1 MRDDPL
7 ALIHHLHRHDIPF
20 VVIGGHAVTVHGYPR
35 ATEDTDIVFLRTP
48 ASEERLLAALQEIH
62 AAWVSNEKDA
72 DTGEER
78 RIPVDMPFIK
88 SRSAL
93 WLITDLG
100 FLDIFDHLP
109 GLPGTPV
116 EDLLRDALVVDGIR
130 YASRR
135 MLLLMKAAAGRP
147 RDLQDIAE
155 IGGDPER
162 P

>member
-7 ALIHHLHRHDIPF
+7 ALIHLLDRHGVPF

-35 ATEDTDIVFLRTP
+35 ATEDTDVVFLRSP
-48 ASEERLLAALQEIH
+48 ASEEHLLSALQEVH
-62 AAWVSNEKDA
+62 AAWVSNEKDT
-72 DTGEER
+72 DTGEAR
-78 RIPVDMPFIK
+78 RIPVDLPFIK
-88 SRSAL
+88 SRSTL
-93 WLITDLG
+93 WLITDMG

-116 EDLLRDALVVDGIR
+116 EDLLRDALVIDGIR

-147 RDLQDIAE
+147 KDLLDVAE
-155 IGGDPER
+155 LGEDPER